1 MGTRKQATKKQED
14 FEIRLA
20 CAARENN
27 GWGKCVCVCVDRIV
41 SGVVFNL
48 LQIGLNCSGFRC
60 SRNLVRPVHFE
71 KVSHVSIAKITV
83 IYTFL

>member
-1 MGTRKQATKKQED
+1 M
-14 FEIRLA
+14 
-20 CAARENN
+20 
-27 GWGKCVCVCVDRIV
+27 CVCVDRIV

-60 SRNLVRPVHFE
+60 SRNRVRPVRFE

>member
-1 MGTRKQATKKQED
+1 M
-14 FEIRLA
+14 
-20 CAARENN
+20 
-27 GWGKCVCVCVDRIV
+27 CVCVCVDRIV

-60 SRNLVRPVHFE
+60 LRNRVRAVHFE

-83 IYTFL
+83 IYVSLNAQNKFQFSLIEYI